1 MIQLSSVQNPKIK
14 QVVKWR
20 ERRDRDRD
28 QKVLIEGYRALTR
41 AMAGNYPIDELYVCP
56 ELFQG
61 ENEGALIAAL
71 AERGAVLY
79 EVSAPAFCKMAYRD
93 RPEGLIGV
101 GPQIHRGLADIAAM
115 VDGRGNGAAEL
126 YLVCEQIEKPGNL
139 GTILRSADAAGVTAI
154 ILCDS
159 RTDLFNPNV
168 VRASTGNLFT
178 MPVAEC
184 TSADAAAWLK
194 QRGVAVV
201 ASSPHTAKIYTA
213 VAMTGPVAIVVGA
226 EEFGLSAFWMDAA
239 DVTARLPMMGQADS
253 LNVATATT
261 LMLYEALRQRIA
273 AGVVVDTGA
282 VPESASL

>member
-1 MIQLSSVQNPKIK
+1 MIQLTSVQNPKIK

-20 ERRDRDRD
+20 DRRDRDRD
-28 QKVLIEGYRALTR
+28 QKVLVEGYRALTR
-41 AMAGNYPIDELYVCP
+41 AIAGNYPIDELYICP

-61 ENEGALIAAL
+61 KNEGALIAEL
-71 AERGAVLY
+71 EQRGAAVY
-79 EVSAPAFCKMAYRD
+79 EVAAPAFHKMAYRD
-93 RPEGLIGV
+93 RPEGLLGI
-101 GPQIHRGLADIAAM
+101 GPQRHRGLADLEAIAPA
-115 VDGRGNGAAEL
+115 DRPEF

-139 GTILRSADAAGVTAI
+139 GTILRSADAAGVSAI

-178 MPVAEC
+178 MPIAET

-194 QRGVAVV
+194 KRGVRIV
-201 ASSPHTAKIYTA
+201 ASSPHVDTIYTA

-226 EEFGLSAFWMDAA
+226 EEFGLSDFWLQTAE
-239 DVTARLPMMGQADS
+239 VSARLPMMGEADS

-261 LMLYEALRQRIA
+261 IMLYEVLRQRLA
-273 AGVVVDTGA
+273 EGAVKDTGA
-282 VPESASL
+282 VPDSADC